1 MEKTIKRINELAAAA
16 KERELTAEEL
26 EEREGLRRKYIDS
39 VKGSLAAN
47 LERVRFVEK
56 DGTITKPQKKVSGSG
71 RK

>member
-26 EEREGLRRKYIDS
+26 QEREGLRRKYIDS

-47 LERVRFVEK
+47 LERVLFVEK
-56 DGTITKPQKKVSGSG
+56 DGTITKPQKKASGSG